1 MRFRRK
7 ILAIKWHTAEE
18 VGNEMDELIKRE
30 KLQNLPSGE
39 SKFIATENLIE
50 STNDVQTTKLTTRRR
65 RGMKIESFSEND
77 LEL

>member
-30 KLQNLPSGE
+30 KLQNLPPGE
-39 SKFIATENLIE
+39 SKFDVSEIE
-50 STNDVQTTKLTTRRR
+50 STSDVQTPKLTTRRR
-65 RGMKIESFSEND
+65 RGMKIGTFSEKD

>member
-30 KLQNLPSGE
+30 KLQNLPPGE
-39 SKFIATENLIE
+39 SKLDVTEIE
-50 STNDVQTTKLTTRRR
+50 STNDVQTRKLTSRRR
-65 RGMKIESFSEND
+65 RGMKIESSSEND

>member
-30 KLQNLPSGE
+30 KLQNLPPGE
-39 SKFIATENLIE
+39 SKLDVTEIE
-50 STNDVQTTKLTTRRR
+50 STNDVQTRKLTSKRR
-65 RGMKIESFSEND
+65 RGMKIESSSEND

>member
-30 KLQNLPSGE
+30 KLQNLPPGE
-39 SKFIATENLIE
+39 SKLDVSEIE
-50 STNDVQTTKLTTRRR
+50 STSDVQTPKLTTRRR
-65 RGMKIESFSEND
+65 RGMKIGTFSDKD

>member
-7 ILAIKWHTAEE
+7 IRAIKWHTAEE

-30 KLQNLPSGE
+30 KLQNLPPGE
-39 SKFIATENLIE
+39 SKLDVTEIE
-50 STNDVQTTKLTTRRR
+50 STNDVQTRKLTSKRR
-65 RGMKIESFSEND
+65 RGMKIESSSEND